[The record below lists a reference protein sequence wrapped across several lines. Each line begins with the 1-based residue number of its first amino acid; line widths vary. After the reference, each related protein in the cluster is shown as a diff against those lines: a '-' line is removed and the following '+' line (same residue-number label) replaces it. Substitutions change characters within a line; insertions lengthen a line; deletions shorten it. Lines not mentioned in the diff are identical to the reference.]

1 MEREDI
7 YAAPQTDV
15 SVADSNAVNLLS
27 MLSQEDRRWNHC

>member
-7 YAAPQTDV
+7 YAAPQAEV

-27 MLSQEDRRWNHC
+27 KSF